1 MNLQPLVVG
10 PRGEAWAGLEV
21 AESAGGRR
29 LLSLLRLRVLFSLEE
44 RVLCQ
49 LRWDAGFTSS

>member
-29 LLSLLRLRVLFSLEE
+29 LLSLLRPRVLFTWSKYPSKAET
-44 RVLCQ
+44 VIM
-49 LRWDAGFTSS
+49 